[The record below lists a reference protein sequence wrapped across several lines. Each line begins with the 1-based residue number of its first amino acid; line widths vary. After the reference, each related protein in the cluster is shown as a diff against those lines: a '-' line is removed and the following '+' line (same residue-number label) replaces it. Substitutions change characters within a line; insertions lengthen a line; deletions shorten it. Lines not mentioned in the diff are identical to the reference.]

1 MEARTGA
8 RLAALLLGAALPGFI
23 VGCAAGP
30 GPSGGSA
37 AREPGPA
44 RAPLSVTLPF
54 TLDHNRMIVE
64 EEFLRPDGS
73 VRKARA
79 WVDTGNEVLFL
90 GEALARDLG
99 LDISGPGNGAGGP
112 EKPALAAPPVRLD
125 GMPLDVA
132 GVAAQV
138 QRGTRVWP
146 GVPAEA
152 NLPASL
158 LRRHHVVFD
167 YPARRMTVA
176 RPGLLT
182 PRGVAIPCRV
192 NSGTG
197 LFMIAA
203 TADGETLHLGVD
215 NGSAGT
221 WVSDL
226 LTRAWQ
232 ARHPDWPRSIGA
244 VGSANF
250 FGFEFEP
257 RGVLMRLPDLGLGTL
272 RARDVALLGL
282 DQDLFDWY
290 SRKSAG
296 PVAGFIGANVL
307 RGFRLEVDFPA
318 GMTYWEPGPPP
329 GPGDLD
335 IVGLTLRPEA
345 DGGWSVAGVAERGG
359 APAVE
364 GVLPGDRLIRVDR
377 LETAGA
383 SMGEVVAT
391 LRGKP
396 GAPRS
401 LVLERE
407 GKRIAI
413 EAKVVR
419 FP

>member
-1 MEARTGA
+1 M
-8 RLAALLLGAALPGFI
+8 
-23 VGCAAGP
+23 
-30 GPSGGSA
+30 
-37 AREPGPA
+37 
-44 RAPLSVTLPF
+44 
-54 TLDHNRMIVE
+54 
-64 EEFLRPDGS
+64 
-73 VRKARA
+73 
-79 WVDTGNEVLFL
+79 
-90 GEALARDLG
+90 
-99 LDISGPGNGAGGP
+99 
-112 EKPALAAPPVRLD
+112 KPALPAPPVRLD
-125 GMPLDVA
+125 RMRLDVA
-132 GVAAQV
+132 GVTAQI
-138 QRGTRVWP
+138 QPGSGVWP

-152 NLPASL
+152 NLPASV
-158 LRRHHVVFD
+158 LRRCHVVFD
-167 YPARRMTVA
+167 YPAGRMTVA
-176 RPGLLT
+176 RPGLLE

-192 NSGTG
+192 NPETG

-226 LTRAWQ
+226 LTRAWL
-232 ARHPDWPRSIGA
+232 ARHPDWPRSTGA

-257 RGVLMRLPDLGLGTL
+257 RGVLMRLPYLGLGAL

-296 PVAGFIGANVL
+296 PVAGFIGANAL

-329 GPGDLD
+329 DAGDLD

-364 GVLPGDRLIRVDR
+364 GVRPGDRLIRVDR
-377 LETAGA
+377 LGTAGA
-383 SMGEVVAT
+383 SMGEVVAV
-391 LRGKP
+391 LRGDP
-396 GAPRS
+396 GSRRA
-401 LVLERE
+401 LLLERE
-407 GKRIAI
+407 GKRIAV
-413 EAKVVR
+413 EAKTIR